1 MAGGNAG
8 VGGWEMRVPQDTEGQ
23 GTEAADDRGRGGFR
37 TLAFDVLK
45 NPHLPASDP
54 SFATCL
60 HTKRDKTIAPNTIL
74 EVHVRSLENERTLMM
89 AEGAC

>member
-8 VGGWEMRVPQDTEGQ
+8 VGGWELRVLQDTKGH
-23 GTEAADDRGRGGFR
+23 GTEATDDRVGGGFR
-37 TLAFDVLK
+37 TLALNVLK

-60 HTKRDKTIAPNTIL
+60 RTKRDKTLAPNTIR
-74 EVHVRSLENERTLMM
+74 EGQVHSLKNERTPMM